1 MVCGQRCL
9 EGLIGSGAMVL
20 VVVIRY
26 FDGGVLMIFLQTLV
40 EVRPTRFL
48 GVPRVWEKIQERLLE
63 VNVLSKKVKG
73 AEKVVGFVD
82 FLL

>member
-9 EGLIGSGAMVL
+9 EGLIGSGLMVL
-20 VVVIRY
+20 IRY

>member
-1 MVCGQRCL
+1 MVCGQRCV
-9 EGLIGSGAMVL
+9 EGLIGSGVRAMVVL
-20 VVVIRY
+20 IRY

-63 VNVLSKKVKG
+63 VDVKV
-73 AEKVVGFVD
+73 
-82 FLL
+82 

>member
-1 MVCGQRCL
+1 MVCGQRCV
-9 EGLIGSGAMVL
+9 EGLIGSGAM
-20 VVVIRY
+20 VVIRY

>member
-1 MVCGQRCL
+1 
-9 EGLIGSGAMVL
+9 
-20 VVVIRY
+20 
-26 FDGGVLMIFLQTLV
+26 MIFLQTLV